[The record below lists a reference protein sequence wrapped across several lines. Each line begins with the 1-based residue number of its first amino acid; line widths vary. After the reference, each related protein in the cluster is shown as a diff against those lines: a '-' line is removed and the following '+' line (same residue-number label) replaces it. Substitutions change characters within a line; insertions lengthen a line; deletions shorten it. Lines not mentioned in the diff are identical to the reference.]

1 MMLVDAPAR
10 QNASA
15 MHTSASS
22 RSNSGGGGLNGS
34 SQSDVSIHER
44 GKTCRRCSV
53 PDLGGFSPFLCHFGS
68 CDTQIPAQAMG
79 MVIKIVMIQQLF
91 KFSLSLK

>member
-44 GKTCRRCSV
+44 GKRVDGALFPIWEDLARFYAISV
-53 PDLGGFSPFLCHFGS
+53 PA
-68 CDTQIPAQAMG
+68 I
-79 MVIKIVMIQQLF
+79 
-91 KFSLSLK
+91 LKYQRKRWVWL

>member
-34 SQSDVSIHER
+34 SQSAVSIHEQ
-44 GKTCRRCSV
+44 GKRVDGALFPISEDSARFYAVSV
-53 PDLGGFSPFLCHFGS
+53 PA
-68 CDTQIPAQAMG
+68 T
-79 MVIKIVMIQQLF
+79 
-91 KFSLSLK
+91 LKYQRKRWVWL